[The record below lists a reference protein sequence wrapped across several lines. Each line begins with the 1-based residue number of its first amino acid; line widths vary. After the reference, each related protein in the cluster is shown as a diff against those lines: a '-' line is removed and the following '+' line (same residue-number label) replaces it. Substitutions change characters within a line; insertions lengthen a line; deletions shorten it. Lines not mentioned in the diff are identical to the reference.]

1 MVCPM
6 AKVNLIECANDL
18 PADVNFPNGMV
29 AMDTETLG
37 LNLLRDRLCVC
48 QLSDGEVNVWIVKF
62 DGKDYSAP
70 NLKKLLADPSVTK
83 IFHFA
88 RFDVA
93 ALYHYLGTMPQP
105 VYCTKIA
112 SKLTRTYTEKH
123 GLKSITAELLGELM
137 DKTEQSSDWAAP
149 QLSEAQK
156 HYAAGDVIYLH
167 ALKKELDIKLE
178 DRQRQHLAKACFDFL
193 PTRAE
198 LDLAGWPE
206 TDIFSHA

>member
-1 MVCPM
+1 M

-48 QLSDGEVNVWIVKF
+48 QLSDGEGNVWIVKF

>member
-48 QLSDGEVNVWIVKF
+48 QLSDGEGNVWIVKF